1 MRVTWSVPVFS
12 QGLDAGR
19 GDLVRARALIDAL
32 RSRGWEVR
40 VVEARD
46 RPGREIE
53 ESIHRRLAGRVLPGH
68 VRLALRDV
76 ARWWRSRGHGRRVAR
91 VAREQGADVLVETQ
105 VHGVVSGW
113 LASRETGLPLVL
125 DDVSPPAEAARLGA
139 GLPLLTR
146 ASFDRQRETA
156 RLLVA
161 PSTRVLEL
169 VNGVDPTSTSLVVIP
184 NGVDLAAHRRADRA
198 SGRRFLGVE
207 EREIVIAFAGSF
219 QPWHATGLLVRAT
232 AALETVAFVRLLL
245 LGDGPGRRPA
255 LEEARELGIED
266 RIDAPGSVPPGRV
279 PELLAGCDVAVLPG
293 TNDYGHPMKLLEYAA
308 AGLPTVAPDV
318 PSVRE
323 MVEDGLPAVL
333 FPEGN
338 AAGLTGA
345 LERLMASPGLR
356 CCLGGHARRRV
367 AREMDWDALGERLER
382 ELRRAMD
389 GRAGTVEPGGGR
401 RVPGRDGRRR

>member
-1 MRVTWSVPVFS
+1 VKVTWSVPVFS

-32 RSRGWEVR
+32 RSRGWEVQ

-53 ESIHRRLAGRVLPGH
+53 ESIHRRLAGRVLPGQA
-68 VRLALRDV
+68 RLALRDA

-91 VAREQGADVLVETQ
+91 AAREQGADMLVETQ

-113 LASRETGLPLVL
+113 LASRATGLPLVL

-139 GLPLLTR
+139 GLPFLAR
-146 ASFDRQRETA
+146 ASFDRQRESA
-156 RLLVA
+156 ELLVA

-169 VNGVDPTSTSLVVIP
+169 VNGVDPNSTSLAVIP
-184 NGVDLAAHRRADRA
+184 NGVDLAAHRQADRA
-198 SGRRFLGVE
+198 SGRRALGVE
-207 EREIVIAFAGSF
+207 EEVVIAFAGSF
-219 QPWHATGLLVRAT
+219 QPWHATGLLVRAA

-245 LGDGPGRRPA
+245 LGDGPERGPA
-255 LEEARELGIED
+255 LEEARGLGIED
-266 RIDAPGSVPPGRV
+266 RIVAPGSVPPGRV

-333 FPEGN
+333 FPEGDV
-338 AAGLTGA
+338 AGLTGA

-356 CCLGGHARRRV
+356 RCLGGHARRRV

-389 GRAGTVEPGGGR
+389 GYAGTVEPGRG
-401 RVPGRDGRRR
+401 PS